1 MEYKEYKNPLEKDYD
16 IKASLDENY
25 GVVEP
30 NVFAE
35 QLVDLVGILEDV
47 SEEDLINNYGITL
60 EEYLNPN
67 EEVIYKVKEALNERG
82 MHK

>member
-1 MEYKEYKNPLEKDYD
+1 MEFKEFNNPLEKDYD
-16 IKASLDENY
+16 IKGSLDENY

-30 NVFAE
+30 NAYAE

-47 SEEDLINNYGITL
+47 SEEDLIKNYGITL

-67 EEVIYKVKEALNERG
+67 EEVIYKVKEALNISNMR
-82 MHK
+82 K